1 MKKKSKDDLQKWGK
15 KSEQLFLS
23 GWIGRKFTAELAV
36 LTRSRRE
43 KKKINDHCF
52 TVQLF

>member
-15 KSEQLFLS
+15 KSEQLFLF

-43 KKKINDHCF
+43 KKKISDH
-52 TVQLF
+52 